1 MKIAMIPYTGKR
13 LAAEYACRSI
23 ERLDEF
29 DCTYTV
35 PENFRSLIKSGRAEY
50 FTTEFET
57 VKNADMAIAIGGD
70 GTIILDVLQ
79 LPGKKA
85 IPAKDILNGHRD
97 LFRPGRIIE

>member
-1 MKIAMIPYTGKR
+1 MKT
-13 LAAEYACRSI
+13 
-23 ERLDEF
+23 
-29 DCTYTV
+29 
-35 PENFRSLIKSGRAEY
+35 
-50 FTTEFET
+50 
-57 VKNADMAIAIGGD
+57 GD